1 MEIKGVLMGEKR
13 SQLSVFVDNMVL
25 YISVVATLG
34 CQLDYIRKQLKPK
47 WEGTPVRGFP

>member
-1 MEIKGVLMGEKR
+1 MGEKR

-25 YISVVATLG
+25 YTSVVATLG
-34 CQLDYIRKQLKPK
+34 CKHDYIRNQLKPK